1 MSDRRLFIKST
12 IAGLVLAGTSN
23 AVSGLS
29 QFDHSNLPQS
39 AGKLKL
45 RFAIASDGHYG
56 QPGTDY
62 KKDHA
67 NIKFQR
73 VNANTGEEVS
83 WENIVKGYKMNNEYV
98 ILDDEDFEK
107 ASPEQNK
114 IIEISEFVDETEIDS
129 IYYETPYYLQPEKSG
144 IRAYALLRDALKKTD
159 KVGLGTYVLRN
170 RESLVVIKPMDDI
183 LLLNKIRFQDEIR
196 DTDELDIPA
205 VKIKPAELKMAINLI
220 EQQTTDFDISHYKDS
235 YTDKLLDLIKAKAK
249 GKKSTAAPM
258 KIVHSRSSD
267 LLEQLKASL
276 ESGKRRAS

>member
-1 MSDRRLFIKST
+1 MRAIWTGAIGF
-12 IAGLVLAGTSN
+12 GLVNIPVKLFSAT
-23 AVSGLS
+23 
-29 QFDHSNLPQS
+29 QQS
-39 AGKLKL
+39 EIDLDML
-45 RFAIASDGHYG
+45 D
-56 QPGTDY
+56 

-83 WENIVKGYKMNNEYV
+83 WENIVKGYKINNEYV

-170 RESLVVIKPMDDI
+170 RESLVVIKPLDDI